1 MGLDLIQSE
10 IAGALGYESATCVR
24 AGEDVSL
31 VSPLQQPKNELQRI
45 EEGRTSS
52 LTTKRS
58 IVDQA
63 TSHDDSIPTI
73 HSQKA
78 RDWFHLTHEIQ
89 VNAQGAVDILND
101 LLNYDKIEQGKL
113 KLGLGVVSMWDLLE
127 KSILEFK
134 SPATSKR
141 VDLCLTFGEDRKS
154 QSISIYRAKDLPYN
168 IRSLQVIGDAVRLT
182 QVIRNLMSNALK
194 FTKSEGSV
202 HVKALYI
209 PQLKPQSKD
218 EDITLE
224 NKEVVS
230 GAKAGEIK
238 VVVEDT
244 GAGMTPDQLGKL
256 FQDGVQ
262 FNVNEL
268 QKGGGSGLGLYI
280 AKGIVN
286 QHSGSLLVTSDGI
299 GQGTTFE
306 LSLPLWKLD
315 SNSFDD
321 DKKSDLHLS
330 EKNLAPKSLSV
341 MKILVVDDV
350 MSNRKLLRRLLERC
364 GHLCDEAE
372 NGKQCVE
379 MISLAS
385 SSGNPYD
392 SVLLDFEMPIMDG
405 PAAAKAIRK
414 QGLKVNIIGIT
425 GNVLPG
431 THRNSEL
438 VAFTNRVM
446 RFGNSNRFSCS
457 L

>member
-182 QVIRNLMSNALK
+182 QVIRNLMSNALVR
-194 FTKSEGSV
+194 TI
-202 HVKALYI
+202 YWY
-209 PQLKPQSKD
+209 
-218 EDITLE
+218 
-224 NKEVVS
+224 
-230 GAKAGEIK
+230 
-238 VVVEDT
+238 
-244 GAGMTPDQLGKL
+244 GMISC
-256 FQDGVQ
+256 FV
-262 FNVNEL
+262 
-268 QKGGGSGLGLYI
+268 
-280 AKGIVN
+280 
-286 QHSGSLLVTSDGI
+286 
-299 GQGTTFE
+299 
-306 LSLPLWKLD
+306 
-315 SNSFDD
+315 
-321 DKKSDLHLS
+321 
-330 EKNLAPKSLSV
+330 SLSIYNANN
-341 MKILVVDDV
+341 MLLFCNLRNSPSQKDLY
-350 MSNRKLLRRLLERC
+350 MSRRY
-364 GHLCDEAE
+364 
-372 NGKQCVE
+372 
-379 MISLAS
+379 ISL
-385 SSGNPYD
+385 N
-392 SVLLDFEMPIMDG
+392 
-405 PAAAKAIRK
+405 
-414 QGLKVNIIGIT
+414 
-425 GNVLPG
+425 
-431 THRNSEL
+431 
-438 VAFTNRVM
+438 
-446 RFGNSNRFSCS
+446 
-457 L
+457 